1 LLALSLV
8 AASGLALAPASARA
22 AEPQAAGP
30 LAAGRQA
37 AGPQAKPR
45 RLTLFYT
52 AEIHGVLEPCGCTS
66 DPLGDVARYAELVRR
81 AARQG
86 PIALVDGGGLSFPE
100 SSTPKEKATDQLRA
114 RFLADTLPRLGPFAA
129 GLAETDVRSGVDVAP
144 PRLAVNLAASPALA
158 PSRLETWGGIKVGLF
173 GVADPALGPVGV
185 KAEDPI
191 AAGRREAERLR
202 RAGAELVIALAPIDK
217 PAARRLAREAA
228 VDLVVLGRQVGKGQE
243 RAERAGNAYLVA
255 SADELQRVGRIDLVW
270 RGSGPL
276 VDAGGPEAAALRR
289 VEIDKAVSRLDEQLK
304 TWAATGG
311 GDAAFI
317 AARRAERESL
327 LAERKTL
334 EAPWEPPAGSY
345 FTNQLIPVRRSLPR
359 DAKIAADM
367 RRLDG
372 QIAALNVKHA
382 APPPPPEPGR
392 PFYVG
397 DAKCTSC
404 HKAALAFWKKT
415 VHASAWKT
423 LVEVGKQ
430 DDYKCVS
437 CHVTGY
443 GQVGGSSLGH
453 TNRLRDVQCE
463 VCHGPGSAHVAAEGL
478 EEPLALSAGTPAST
492 CTGCHTEQ
500 HSDTFQYEA
509 YLRDVLGPGH
519 GGAARKKLG
528 DGPTGH
534 GLRTAALARAKK
546 AGAAQVA
553 TTTSGP

>member
-1 LLALSLV
+1 MPRLPVSLIRAMVGALALTAGV
-8 AASGLALAPASARA
+8 LAGPACA
-22 AEPQAAGP
+22 QAAGP
-30 LAAGRQA
+30 VGE
-37 AGPQAKPR
+37 R

-52 AEIHGVLEPCGCTS
+52 AEVHGVLEPCGCTS

-81 AARQG
+81 ASKQG
-86 PIALVDGGGLSFPE
+86 PVALLDGGGLSYPE
-100 SSTPKEKATDQLRA
+100 SSTAKEKAPNQLRA
-114 RFLADTLPRLGPFAA
+114 KFLADTLPRLAPFAA
-129 GLAETDVRSGVDVAP
+129 GLAETDVRSGAEVVP
-144 PRLAVNLAASPALA
+144 QRLAVNLGAGAAIA
-158 PSRLETWGGIKVGLF
+158 PSRLETWGGIKVGVF
-173 GVADPALGPVGV
+173 GVADPALGATLGV
-185 KAEDPI
+185 KAEDPV

-202 RAGAELVIALAPIDK
+202 KAGAEIVVALAPIDR

-243 RAERAGNAYLVA
+243 RAERAGNGYLVA
-255 SADELQRVGRIDLVW
+255 PADELQKVGRIDVVW

-289 VEIDKAVSRLDEQLK
+289 VEIDKAVSRLDEELK
-304 TWAATGG
+304 SWAATGG

-317 AARRAERESL
+317 SARRAERESL
-327 LAERKTL
+327 LAERKSL
-334 EAPWEPPAGSY
+334 EAPWKAPAGSY

-359 DAKIAADM
+359 DAKIAAEM

-372 QIAALNVKHA
+372 QIAAINVKNA
-382 APPPPPEPGR
+382 APPPPAEPGR
-392 PFYVG
+392 PYYVG
-397 DAKCTSC
+397 DAKCASC

-453 TNRLRDVQCE
+453 TDRLRNVQCE

-478 EEPLALSAGTPAST
+478 EEPLALSVATPVST
-492 CTGCHTEQ
+492 CTTCHTEQ

-509 YLRDVLGPGH
+509 YLRDILGPGH
-519 GGAARKKLG
+519 APAARKKLG

-534 GLRTAALARAKK
+534 TLRTNALARAKQ
-546 AGAAQVA
+546 AGKAQV
-553 TTTSGP
+553 GNL